1 MEECPYIH
9 DLYAYVHIYVALI
22 WSVYIHNFGEESVD
36 DRIFIPMEYDRLIQL
51 NYIKEK
57 EKRV

>member
-1 MEECPYIH
+1 MN
-9 DLYAYVHIYVALI
+9 
-22 WSVYIHNFGEESVD
+22 WSVQSTYNFGRGKCGTVCMTVKYIYIS
-36 DRIFIPMEYDRLIQL
+36 MEYDRLIQL